1 MTDGHKHVNPWIV
14 AIAVMFATFMEVL
27 DTTVVNVSLP
37 HIAGNLSATIDES
50 TWVLTSYLVAN
61 AIVLPMTG
69 WLART
74 FGRKHLLMASV
85 TGFTIASLLCG
96 LAPNLPLLV
105 VFRLIQGA
113 TGGAMQPL
121 SQAVLLE
128 AFPPHE
134 RGKAMGFWGLGIV
147 VAPILGP
154 VLGGWLTD
162 TYSWRWVFYINLP
175 VGIVSLIMTK
185 LYVFDPPYLRQETS
199 RIDYWGI
206 GLLALWI
213 GSLQI
218 ALDLGQ
224 EHDWFSS
231 KFITFLIVSAAVGVV
246 AFIVREL
253 RAQEP
258 VVDLRVFKDR
268 TYATGVFLMTTLGFV
283 LYGSLV
289 LLPIMLQTLLGYP
302 SIQAGIAMAPRGM
315 GSLIGMPVVGLLIG
329 KIDSRKMVA
338 LGLIVGATTLIWL
351 GQLNLN
357 AGYWDIFWPQFL
369 QGLGLSAIF
378 VPLTT
383 ISMDRIPRERM
394 GNATSLFNLMRN
406 LGGSIGI
413 AVTGSMLSRQQQAYV
428 NILGANVDAYSSTTQ
443 AAFEAAR
450 NGFLARGADITTAT
464 QRAYGALFGSVQQQ
478 ASMVSFVLVFRLLG
492 VIFLLLLP
500 LILLMKRPRSGG
512 GAAVGAH

>member
-1 MTDGHKHVNPWIV
+1 MSEHKHVNPWIV

-61 AIVLPMTG
+61 AIILPMTG
-69 WLART
+69 WLARN

-85 TGFTIASLLCG
+85 GGFTLSSLLCG
-96 LAPNLPLLV
+96 LAPNLGLLV
-105 VFRLIQGA
+105 FFRLVQGA

-121 SQAVLLE
+121 SQAILLE
-128 AFPPHE
+128 AFPPE
-134 RGKAMGFWGLGIV
+134 QRGKAMGFWGLGIV

-175 VGIVSLIMTK
+175 VGIASLIMTQ
-185 LYVFDPPYLRQETS
+185 LFIFDPAYLRQEAS
-199 RIDYWGI
+199 KIDYWGI

-224 EHDWFSS
+224 EHDWMSS
-231 KFITFLIVSAAVGVV
+231 LFISALIYIAIGGVI
-246 AFIVREL
+246 AFVVREWMA
-253 RAQEP
+253 REP
-258 VVDLRVFKDR
+258 IVDLHVFKNR
-268 TYATGVFLMTTLGFV
+268 TYSAGVFLMTTLGFV
-283 LYGSLV
+283 LYGSTV

-302 SIQAGIAMAPRGM
+302 SMEAGIAMAPRGI
-315 GSLIGMPVVGLLIG
+315 GSLIGMPMVGMLVG
-329 KIDSRKMVA
+329 KIDARKMVGFGLFTGA
-338 LGLIVGATTLIWL
+338 LTLLWL
-351 GQLNLN
+351 GELNLN
-357 AGYWDIFWPQFL
+357 AGYWDIFWPQFF
-369 QGLGLSAIF
+369 QGLGLSAVF

-383 ISMDRIPRERM
+383 ISMDPIPRERM

-413 AVTGSMLSRQQQAYV
+413 ATTGSLLARRQQEYY
-428 NILGANVDAYSSTTQ
+428 NVFGTHVDPYSETSRHALESARQ
-443 AAFEAAR
+443 GYLAA
-450 NGFLARGADITTAT
+450 GADPVTAM
-464 QRAYGALFGSVQQQ
+464 QRAYASVSGMVQQQ
-478 ASMVSFVLVFRLLG
+478 AAMVSFVHLFRMLG
-492 VIFLLLLP
+492 IIFLLLLP
-500 LILLMKRPRSGG
+500 LVLLMKRPRTGRPV
-512 GAAVGAH
+512 AAH

>member
-1 MTDGHKHVNPWIV
+1 MTPAAEHRVVNPWIV

-61 AIVLPMTG
+61 AIVLPLTG
-69 WLART
+69 WLASH
-74 FGRKHLLMASV
+74 FGRKRLLMTSV
-85 TGFTIASLLCG
+85 TGFTISSLLCG
-96 LAPNLPLLV
+96 IAPNLPFLV
-105 VFRLIQGA
+105 AFRLLQGA

-147 VAPILGP
+147 VAPIVGP
-154 VLGGWLTD
+154 VIGGWLTD

-175 VGIVSLIMTK
+175 VGMISLIMTK
-185 LYVFDPPYLRQETS
+185 LYVFDPPYLRRETQ

-213 GSLQI
+213 GCLQL

-224 EHDWFSS
+224 ERDWFSS
-231 KFITFLIVSAAVGVV
+231 VFISALVFMSIGGLI

-253 RAQEP
+253 KAREP
-258 VVDLRVFKDR
+258 VVDLRVFKIR
-268 TYATGVFLMTTLGFV
+268 SYSTGVFLMTTLGFV

-302 SIQAGIAMAPRGM
+302 SLQAGIAMAPRGL
-315 GSLIGMPVVGLLIG
+315 GSLIGMPMVGLLIG
-329 KIDSRKMVA
+329 RFDPRKMVA
-338 LGLIVGATTLIWL
+338 LGLIVGAITLFWL
-351 GQLNLN
+351 GELNLN
-357 AGYWDIFWPQFL
+357 AGYWDIFWPQFF
-369 QGLGLSAIF
+369 QGLGLSALF

-383 ISMDRIPRERM
+383 ISMDPIPRERM

-413 AVTGSMLSRQQQAYV
+413 ATTGTLLARKQQEYI
-428 NILGANVDAYSSTTQ
+428 NILGSHVTSYSP
-443 AAFEAAR
+443 AAQTWLESMR
-450 NGFLARGADITTAT
+450 QGFIASGSDPVTAS
-464 QRAYGALFGSVQQQ
+464 QRAYAAVFGAVQRQ
-478 ASMVSFVLVFRLLG
+478 AYMVSFVHLFRMLG
-492 VIFLLLLP
+492 IIFLLLLP
-500 LILLMKRPRSGG
+500 LVLLMRRPRGR
-512 GAAVGAH
+512 AAVGAH